1 MSTVEP
7 KIIEFNYFYFITDIL
22 EHNQHKKILLNEID
36 NMPNLKFEDITKTRN
51 ERNIKILSKEIPSE
65 IIYET
70 ERVFAINDINPVAP
84 VHILVI
90 PKMKIATI
98 NDLED
103 KDMELIGEIVLTAK
117 KLAFERGIQD
127 SGYRLIWNT
136 NGHGQQTVY
145 HIHLHLI
152 GGKQLSWNF

>member
-1 MSTVEP
+1 MTEKSVFE
-7 KIIEFNYFYFITDIL
+7 
-22 EHNQHKKILLNEID
+22 KIL
-36 NMPNLKFEDITKTRN
+36 T
-51 ERNIKILSKEIPSE
+51 KEIPSK

-70 ERVFAINDINPVAP
+70 DRVFAINDINPVAP

-90 PKMKIATI
+90 PKKKIPTM

-103 KDMELIGEIVLTAK
+103 DDMDLISEIVFTAK
-117 KLAFERGIQD
+117 KLAHERNIQD

-136 NGHGQQTVY
+136 NRDAQQTVF

>member
-1 MSTVEP
+1 MEKS
-7 KIIEFNYFYFITDIL
+7 I
-22 EHNQHKKILLNEID
+22 
-36 NMPNLKFEDITKTRN
+36 FE
-51 ERNIKILSKEIPSE
+51 KILSKEIPRNN
-65 IIYET
+65 IRDGT
-70 ERVFAINDINPVAP
+70 CFCDNDINPVAP

-98 NDLED
+98 NDLEE
-103 KDMELIGEIVLTAK
+103 KDMDLIGEIVLTAK

-145 HIHLHLI
+145 HIHCI
-152 GGKQLSWNF
+152 

>member
-1 MSTVEP
+1 MEKS
-7 KIIEFNYFYFITDIL
+7 I
-22 EHNQHKKILLNEID
+22 
-36 NMPNLKFEDITKTRN
+36 FE
-51 ERNIKILSKEIPSE
+51 KILSKEIPSE

-70 ERVFAINDINPVAP
+70 EHVFAINDINPVAP

-90 PKMKIATI
+90 PKIKIPTI
-98 NDLED
+98 NDLEE
-103 KDMELIGEIVLTAK
+103 KDMDLIGEIVLTAK

-152 GGKQLSWNF
+152 GGKQLSWSF

>member
-1 MSTVEP
+1 MVSLDTS
-7 KIIEFNYFYFITDIL
+7 F
-22 EHNQHKKILLNEID
+22 KKIGY
-36 NMPNLKFEDITKTRN
+36 
-51 ERNIKILSKEIPSE
+51 
-65 IIYET
+65 IIGHSHQTIT
-70 ERVFAINDINPVAP
+70 ERYL
-84 VHILVI
+84 HLG
-90 PKMKIATI
+90 
-98 NDLED
+98 D
-103 KDMELIGEIVLTAK
+103 KDMDLIGEIVLTAK

>member
-1 MSTVEP
+1 MTKKKLPLAIQISFLDKQSILSRIIRFKKKTVREGDAL
-7 KIIEFNYFYFITDIL
+7 IMERSI
-22 EHNQHKKILLNEID
+22 
-36 NMPNLKFEDITKTRN
+36 FE
-51 ERNIKILSKEIPSE
+51 KILSKEIPSE

-84 VHILVI
+84 VHILII

-98 NDLED
+98 NDVEE
-103 KDMELIGEIVLTAK
+103 KDMDLIGEIVLTAK